1 MDPRADAAA
10 LVADRYPEARWAL
23 LAGSVLDPGSR
34 TAGSDLDIVVCLPDD
49 AVGHRDALRWR
60 GWPVELF
67 VNTEAGHRWF
77 ITTET
82 ARRKPTLAR
91 MIATGVLV
99 AGPAGAVD
107 DLQAECAALLDAGP
121 GPASDAALED
131 ARYVVTDL
139 LDDLAYARDGG
150 EADVVRSVLW
160 ERVGHL
166 ALAAAGRWDG
176 GGKWLLRE
184 LRTWDLGYAARW
196 VAARHDDQA
205 MVDVARATLDAA
217 GGPLFE
223 GYLRQAPVVD
233 EIHATR
239 TIPPAVVSRSARAV
253 LLDDAGRL
261 VLIKRTVRGRAP
273 YWVTPG
279 GRVEPED
286 ASVEAG
292 LHRELLEELGA
303 TADVVRQVF
312 LTSQPKDAGV
322 AVHHYFLARLASLDL
337 ALRSGPEFE
346 EPTRGTYEVERVDL
360 RDDAALAGL
369 DLVPAALKAFV
380 RTNRHALLA
389 EAEDT
394 EAEDTVAEDS

>member
-10 LVADRYPEARWAL
+10 LVLDRYPEARWAV
-23 LAGSVLDPGSR
+23 LAGSVLDPDSR
-34 TAGSDLDIVVCLPDD
+34 TAGSDLDIVVCVPDG
-49 AVGHRDALRWR
+49 AVGHRDAVRWR

-77 ITTET
+77 ITKET

-91 MIATGVLV
+91 MIATGVPV
-99 AGPAGAVD
+99 AGDAEVAG
-107 DLQAECAALLDAGP
+107 LKAECQALLDAGP
-121 GPASDAALED
+121 GPTSDTALED
-131 ARYVVTDL
+131 ARYGVTDL
-139 LDDLAYARDGG
+139 LDDLAYARDSG

-166 ALAAAGRWDG
+166 ALATAGRWDG

-184 LRTWDLGYAARW
+184 LRAWDRGYAARW
-196 VAARHDDQA
+196 VAARHDNQA

-223 GYLRQAPVVD
+223 GYLRQAPIVD
-233 EIHATR
+233 EIPAATAMPPVVVRR
-239 TIPPAVVSRSARAV
+239 TARAI
-253 LLDDAGRL
+253 LLDGDGRL
-261 VLIKRTVRGRAP
+261 VLIRRTVPGRAP

-279 GRVEPED
+279 GGVEPGD
-286 ASVEAG
+286 ASVEDG

-303 TADVVRQVF
+303 TATIVRQVF
-312 LTSQPKDAGV
+312 LASQPKDAGV
-322 AVHHYFLARLASLDL
+322 AVHHYFLARLDSMDL

-346 EPTRGTYEVERVDL
+346 EPVRGTYDVEHVDL
-360 RDDAALAGL
+360 RDDGALAGL

-380 RTNRHALLA
+380 RTNRDALLG
-389 EAEDT
+389 EAGP
-394 EAEDTVAEDS
+394 EAG

>member
-10 LVADRYPEARWAL
+10 LVADRYPEARWSL

-34 TAGSDLDIVVCLPDD
+34 TAGSDLDIVVCVPDD
-49 AVGHRDALRWR
+49 AVGHRDSVRWR

-77 ITTET
+77 IAQET

-91 MIATGVLV
+91 MIAMGVPL
-99 AGPAGAVD
+99 AGEGDVGA
-107 DLQAECAALLDAGP
+107 LKAECQALVDAGP
-121 GPASDAALED
+121 GPASDTALED
-131 ARYVVTDL
+131 ARYGVTDL
-139 LDDLAYARDGG
+139 LDDLAYARDSG

-184 LRTWDLGYAARW
+184 LRAWDPGYAARW
-196 VAARHDDQA
+196 VAARHDDRT
-205 MVDVARATLDAA
+205 MVAVARATLDAA

-233 EIHATR
+233 EVPAASTVPPVVVRR
-239 TIPPAVVSRSARAV
+239 TARAI

-261 VLIKRTVRGRAP
+261 VLIKRTVPGRAP

-279 GRVEPED
+279 GGVEPED
-286 ASVEAG
+286 ASVEDG

-303 TADVVRQVF
+303 TAQIVRQVF
-312 LTSQPKDAGV
+312 LTSQPKDAGI
-322 AVHHYFLARLASLDL
+322 AVQHYFLAHVTSMDL
-337 ALRSGPEFE
+337 TLRCGPELQ
-346 EPTRGTYEVERVDL
+346 EPVRGTYDVERVDL
-360 RDDAALAGL
+360 RDDAALARL
-369 DLVPAALKAFV
+369 ELVPAALKAFV
-380 RTNRHALLA
+380 RTNRDALLA
-389 EAEDT
+389 EA
-394 EAEDTVAEDS
+394 ASS

>member
-1 MDPRADAAA
+1 MTGVDPIADAAA

-34 TAGSDLDIVVCLPDD
+34 TAGSDLDIVVCVPDD
-49 AVGHRDALRWR
+49 AVGHRDAVRWR

-77 ITTET
+77 IAKETT
-82 ARRKPTLAR
+82 RRKPTLAR
-91 MIATGVLV
+91 MIATGVPLAGEADLV
-99 AGPAGAVD
+99 G
-107 DLQAECAALLDAGP
+107 LKAECQALLDAGP
-121 GPASDAALED
+121 GPTSDTALED
-131 ARYVVTDL
+131 ARYGVTDL

-150 EADVVRSVLW
+150 EAEVVRSVLW

-184 LRTWDLGYAARW
+184 LRAWDRGYAARW

-233 EIHATR
+233 EIAATS
-239 TIPPAVVSRSARAV
+239 TTPPVVVRRAARAI
-253 LLDDAGRL
+253 LLDDDGRL
-261 VLIKRTVRGRAP
+261 VLIKRTVPGRAP

-279 GRVEPED
+279 GGIEPED
-286 ASVEAG
+286 ASVEDG
-292 LHRELLEELGA
+292 LHRELSEELGG
-303 TADVVRQVF
+303 TAKVVRQVF
-312 LTSQPKDAGV
+312 LASRTKDTGI
-322 AVHHYFLARLASLDL
+322 AVHHYFLARIASMDL
-337 ALRSGPEFE
+337 ALRSGPEFQ
-346 EPTRGTYEVERVDL
+346 EPTRGTYDVEHVDL
-360 RDDAALAGL
+360 RDDGALADINL
-369 DLVPAALKAFV
+369 LPAALKAFI
-380 RTNRHALLA
+380 RTNRDALLA
-389 EAEDT
+389 EAKFG
-394 EAEDTVAEDS
+394 

>member
-1 MDPRADAAA
+1 MDPIADAAA

-34 TAGSDLDIVVCLPDD
+34 TAGSDLDIVVCVPDD

-77 ITTET
+77 ISKET

-91 MIATGVLV
+91 MIATGVPLTGETHV
-99 AGPAGAVD
+99 VG
-107 DLQAECAALLDAGP
+107 LKAECQALVDAGP
-121 GPASDAALED
+121 GPASDSALED
-131 ARYVVTDL
+131 ARYGVTDL

-184 LRTWDLGYAARW
+184 LRAWDRGYAARW

-223 GYLRQAPVVD
+223 GYLRQAPIVD
-233 EIHATR
+233 EIVETAT
-239 TIPPAVVSRSARAV
+239 TPPVVVRRASRAI
-253 LLDDAGRL
+253 LLDDDGRL
-261 VLIKRTVRGRAP
+261 VLIKRTVPGRAP

-279 GRVEPED
+279 GGIEPED
-286 ASVEAG
+286 GSVEDG
-292 LHRELLEELGA
+292 LHRELSEELGG
-303 TADVVRQVF
+303 TAKIVRQVF
-312 LTSQPKDAGV
+312 LASRPKDAGI
-322 AVHHYFLARLASLDL
+322 AVNHYFLARVVSMDL
-337 ALRSGPEFE
+337 ALRSGPEFQ
-346 EPTRGTYEVERVDL
+346 EPIRGTYDVEHVDL
-360 RDDAALAGL
+360 RDDAALAAVN
-369 DLVPAALKAFV
+369 LVPAALKAFI
-380 RTNRHALLA
+380 RTNRDALLA
-389 EAEDT
+389 EAE
-394 EAEDTVAEDS
+394 VG

>member
-1 MDPRADAAA
+1 MARVDPRADAAA
-10 LVADRYPEARWAL
+10 LVADRYPEARWSL
-23 LAGSVLDPGSR
+23 LAGSVLDPESR
-34 TAGSDLDIVVCLPDD
+34 TAGSDLDIVVCVPDD
-49 AVGHRDALRWR
+49 AVGHRDSVRWR

-77 ITTET
+77 IEQET

-91 MIATGVLV
+91 MIATGVPV
-99 AGPAGAVD
+99 AGESDVTG
-107 DLQAECAALLDAGP
+107 LKAECQALLDTGP
-121 GPASDAALED
+121 GPASDTALED
-131 ARYVVTDL
+131 ARYGVTDL

-184 LRTWDLGYAARW
+184 LRAWDPGYAARW
-196 VAARHDDQA
+196 VAARHDDQT
-205 MVDVARATLDAA
+205 MVAVARATLDAA

-233 EIHATR
+233 EVSAASTV
-239 TIPPAVVSRSARAV
+239 PPAVVRRAARAI

-279 GRVEPED
+279 GGVEPED
-286 ASVEAG
+286 ASVEDG

-303 TADVVRQVF
+303 TARIVRQVF
-312 LTSQPKDAGV
+312 LTSQPKDAGI
-322 AVHHYFLARLASLDL
+322 AVQHYFLARVASMDL
-337 ALRSGPEFE
+337 ALRSGPEFQ
-346 EPTRGTYEVERVDL
+346 EPVRGAYDVEHVDL
-360 RDDAALAGL
+360 RDDAALAGIE
-369 DLVPAALKAFV
+369 LVPAALKAFL
-380 RTNRHALLA
+380 RTNRDALLA
-389 EAEDT
+389 EAS
-394 EAEDTVAEDS
+394 AS

>member
-1 MDPRADAAA
+1 MDPIADAAA

-34 TAGSDLDIVVCLPDD
+34 TAGSDLDIVVCVPDD
-49 AVGHRDALRWR
+49 AVGHRDAVRWR

-77 ITTET
+77 IAQETE
-82 ARRKPTLAR
+82 RRKPTLAR
-91 MIATGVLV
+91 MIAVGEPV
-99 AGPAGAVD
+99 AGKAHVAG
-107 DLQAECAALLDAGP
+107 LKAECQALLDAGP
-121 GPASDAALED
+121 GPASDTALED
-131 ARYVVTDL
+131 ARYGVTDL

-184 LRTWDLGYAARW
+184 LRAWDPGYAARW
-196 VAARHDDQA
+196 VAARHDDRT
-205 MVDVARATLDAA
+205 MVAVARATLDAA

-233 EIHATR
+233 GIASASTTR
-239 TIPPAVVSRSARAV
+239 SVVVRRAARAI
-253 LLDDAGRL
+253 LLDDEGRL
-261 VLIKRTVRGRAP
+261 VVIRRTVPGRAP

-279 GRVEPED
+279 GGIEPED
-286 ASVEAG
+286 ASVEDA
-292 LHRELLEELGA
+292 LHRELFEELGA
-303 TADVVRQVF
+303 TAKVVRQVF
-312 LTSQPKDAGV
+312 LASGPKDAGI
-322 AVHHYFLARLASLDL
+322 AVHHYFLARVVSMDL
-337 ALRSGPEFE
+337 ALRSGPEFQ
-346 EPTRGTYEVERVDL
+346 EPVRGTYEVEHVDL
-360 RDDAALAGL
+360 RGDEALAGI

-380 RTNRHALLA
+380 RANRRALLA
-389 EAEDT
+389 EAVL
-394 EAEDTVAEDS
+394 A